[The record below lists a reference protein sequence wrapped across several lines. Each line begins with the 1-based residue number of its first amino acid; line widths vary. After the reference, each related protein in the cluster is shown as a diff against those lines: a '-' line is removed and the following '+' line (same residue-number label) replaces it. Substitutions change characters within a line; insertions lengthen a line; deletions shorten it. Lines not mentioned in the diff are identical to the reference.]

1 MKVRMNVRSIA
12 ILLGI
17 AMTVSSQ
24 SEAATRLWSSNAST
38 DFNLAG
44 NWNTAVAPNA
54 ADEYSMGAVNTVDS
68 TMTAN
73 ATVNG
78 LIFTNGRNVTLD
90 LAALQLTLD
99 GGAANDI
106 AVTGYGGSHLI
117 IGDKVGSDLL
127 FTNNA
132 VNQINVAGGSSLEI
146 DATIRGPIGAI
157 NTAFRFVKDGAGAV
171 ELSADSSAT
180 WVSLGN
186 PSSTFTPLT
195 IRGGVLT
202 LSSVGARGANTNNV
216 SVFQGSAA
224 QSDNQGGGTL
234 RLAANFG
241 DINDF
246 GGTTPT
252 QGFLELS
259 GRGWTGGSFGTGEG
273 SLHNTLGDNFVTTTN
288 GGEVRFANNGNFAES
303 AVRIRIA
310 SGTSL
315 TVSTPIING
324 ALFNPA
330 VPDLEKVGPGL
341 LVFDTS
347 DKSYTG
353 NTTVMEGTLRV
364 NANYTGGADFNVD
377 NGAILQGTG
386 DLVNATSDL
395 SIDGGGTLAPGASIG
410 TFSVGGS
417 VDLLSDGNGN
427 SILAIEYDGIA
438 GLANDLIDKLIVDGD
453 LDITAGT
460 LSFAGL
466 DDLDD
471 AALVFASYGSLTGA
485 TFASVAGIP
494 TNYQVVYGYN
504 DGFSSNNIALVQV
517 PEPGAIGLALIGLGS
532 AILVRRRR
540 A

>member
-1 MKVRMNVRSIA
+1 MRVRMNVRSIA
-12 ILLGI
+12 LLLGI

-90 LAALQLTLD
+90 IATFQLLTD

-106 AVTGYGGSHLI
+106 AVTGSGGAHLI
-117 IGDKVGSDLL
+117 TGDKAGTADLV
-127 FTNNA
+127 FSGGGN
-132 VNQINVAGGSSLEI
+132 NQINVAAGSSLNI
-146 DATIRGPIGAI
+146 DATLSGPAASV
-157 NTAFRFVKDGAGAV
+157 NFRFLKDGTGSV
-171 ELSADSSAT
+171 LLSADNSST
-180 WVSLGN
+180 WSLGPN
-186 PSSTFTPLT
+186 PGSATFTPLT
-195 IRGGVLT
+195 VRGGVLT
-202 LSSVGARGANTNNV
+202 LGNAGSKGANSNNV

-224 QSDNQGGGTL
+224 QSGSQGGGTL
-234 RLAANFG
+234 RISSNLVF
-241 DINDF
+241 NDH
-246 GGTTPT
+246 GGTNNT
-252 QGFLELS
+252 QGFLEIS
-259 GRGWTGGSFGTGEG
+259 GRGWTGGDFATGEG
-273 SLHNTLGDNFVTTTN
+273 SLRVTSGNNTISTSA
-288 GGEVRFANNGNFAES
+288 GGEVRFANNGDIAES
-303 AVRIRIA
+303 AARIRVDA
-310 SGTSL
+310 GSSL
-315 TVSTPIING
+315 TIDTPIVNG

-330 VPDLEKVGPGL
+330 VPNFEKVGTGL
-341 LVFDTS
+341 LVFADAAKT
-347 DKSYTG
+347 YTG
-353 NTTVMEGTLRV
+353 NSTVMEGTLRV

-377 NGAILQGTG
+377 NLATLQGTG

-410 TFSVGGS
+410 TFSIGGS
-417 VDLLSDGNGN
+417 VDLLTDGNGN

-453 LDITAGT
+453 LDITGGT

-485 TFASVAGIP
+485 NFASVAGVP

-532 AILVRRRR
+532 AVLIRRRR